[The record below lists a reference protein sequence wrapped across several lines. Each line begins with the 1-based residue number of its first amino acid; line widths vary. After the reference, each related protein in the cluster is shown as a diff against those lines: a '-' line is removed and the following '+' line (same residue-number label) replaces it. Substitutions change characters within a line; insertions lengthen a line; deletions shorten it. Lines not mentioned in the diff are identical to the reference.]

1 MYKCTNVQSLCMLY
15 DAYMLNRLHGVWPSM
30 IGGAK
35 DVLQI
40 LARSFYIALIIT
52 T

>member
-1 MYKCTNVQSLCMLY
+1 MLY

-40 LARSFYIALIIT
+40 LARSFLFYIALIIT